1 MADAGRPTGAGT
13 VSVGIA
19 AATGFDVSR
28 QIRAGV
34 DAGSDVDAGIV
45 SGARVV
51 VAVGIA
57 FEIAVGVWGYD
68 RRVAHVA

>member
-1 MADAGRPTGAGT
+1 VETADAGRPTGAGT

-51 VAVGIA
+51 VAIA

-68 RRVAHVA
+68 RGVAHVV